1 MNNDFLSLSDQEK
14 NTTSVKY
21 SRNSSIELLRI
32 ILMFFIVL
40 SHCYRYHP
48 YQNES
53 GLIKYFIQFTS
64 VSNVMV
70 DVFVLISGYYLCK
83 KNFSLKK
90 LVLLLLE
97 VCFYSLA
104 CYFVAVAV
112 KSVNFSLKEL
122 IKNIFPTSFRLYWF
136 VWAYCALY
144 LLSPFISKLLG
155 VLTRKEHLL
164 LMGVIF
170 LIWFIIPLFSTVSA
184 DGMDSFILIF
194 FYLVG
199 AYLRTYPDNFFFK
212 GKNGLWALIIG
223 YGLFM
228 LSIVTLNIVGK
239 KIAFLNHPMYFT
251 TKHSVISVLFAIG
264 LFTVFAKQNFTNKFI
279 NLIGSCTFG
288 VYVIHDNGYLREII
302 FEKIFSLSKFPSS
315 KKIIVYFV
323 GISIIIFVCCTIID
337 LIRKFFE
344 KNISKLV
351 DRITQKT
358 NK

>member
-1 MNNDFLSLSDQEK
+1 MDDNSLNVLQKENNAVSDK
-14 NTTSVKY
+14 SV
-21 SRNSSIELLRI
+21 RNSSIELLRI

-40 SHCYRYHP
+40 SHCYRYRS

-90 LVLLLLE
+90 LILLLLE
-97 VCFYSLA
+97 VCFYSLV

-112 KSVNFSLKEL
+112 KSVKFSFIEL
-122 IKNIFPTSFRLYWF
+122 IKNVFPTSFRLYWF

-144 LLSPFISKLLG
+144 LLSPFINKLLS

-164 LMGVIF
+164 LTGVIF

-184 DGMDSFILIF
+184 DGMDIFILIF

-212 GKNGLWALIIG
+212 GKNGLWAFLIG
-223 YGLFM
+223 YGLFI
-228 LSIVTLNIVGK
+228 LSIITLNIVGK

-264 LFTVFAKQNFTNKFI
+264 LFTIFAKQNFTNKFI

-288 VYVIHDNGYLREII
+288 VYVIHNNGYLREII
-302 FEKIFSLSKFPSS
+302 FEKVFFLSKFPSS

-323 GISIIIFVCCTIID
+323 GISIIIFVCCTAID

-344 KNISKLV
+344 KYISKLIE
-351 DRITQKT
+351 RIIK
-358 NK
+358 K